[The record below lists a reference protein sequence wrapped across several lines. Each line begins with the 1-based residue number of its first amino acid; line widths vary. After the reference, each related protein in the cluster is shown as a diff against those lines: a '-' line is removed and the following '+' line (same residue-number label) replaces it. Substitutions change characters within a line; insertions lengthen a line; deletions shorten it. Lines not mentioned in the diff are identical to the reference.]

1 MYGAPAVYTK
11 PCYTL
16 EKGGRNGGAMQTY
29 SQREVRYPEQSD
41 KWARD
46 YKVWQNG
53 HSNERK
59 TPTLCEAARGN
70 KIIHEEDAI

>member
-1 MYGAPAVYTK
+1 MGVLCRPIH
-11 PCYTL
+11 
-16 EKGGRNGGAMQTY
+16 
-29 SQREVRYPEQSD
+29 REIRYPEQSD
-41 KWARD
+41 KWAHD